1 VLWRSLVFPAGVRR
15 RRTREDVIM
24 KLYFFPA
31 STASRPVV
39 LFVADQ
45 GIELEYQVV
54 DLFAGEQAQPAFGAI
69 NPNQAV
75 PVLEDGDFRLT
86 ECSAILKY
94 LAEKVGSPAYPR
106 DLQLRARINE
116 RMDWFNTSLSRE
128 LCYGFLYPQI
138 MPTHRR
144 PDEHA
149 QRETLAWGKRNA
161 QRWLDV
167 LNDRWLGDN
176 RYVCGERLTIAD
188 YLGIAKITLGEVA
201 RVDYSRWPNVARWIA
216 RMKDRPTWA
225 PANDAFYKYLVQP
238 YAQAQFEAL

>member
-1 VLWRSLVFPAGVRR
+1 
-15 RRTREDVIM
+15 M
-24 KLYFFPA
+24 KLYYYPA

-39 LFVADQ
+39 LFAADH
-45 GIELEYQVV
+45 GIELEYQLV
-54 DLFAGEQAQPAFGAI
+54 DLFAGEQTQAAFRAI

-94 LAEKVGSPAYPR
+94 LAEKIGSPAYPR
-106 DLQLRARINE
+106 DLQQRALINE

-138 MPTHRR
+138 MPGHKR

-161 QRWLDV
+161 LRWLGV

-188 YLGIAKITLGEVA
+188 YLGIAQLTFGEVA
-201 RVDYSRWPNVARWIA
+201 RLDYSRWPNVAGWIT

-225 PANDAFYKYLVQP
+225 SVNDAFYKLIVQP
-238 YAQAQFEAL
+238 SAAAQFETL

>member
-1 VLWRSLVFPAGVRR
+1 
-15 RRTREDVIM
+15 M
-24 KLYFFPA
+24 KLYFYPA

-39 LFVADQ
+39 LFAADHW
-45 GIELEYQVV
+45 IELDYQVV
-54 DLFAGEQAQPAFGAI
+54 DLFAGEQAQPAFSAI

-75 PVLEDGDFRLT
+75 PVLEDGTFRLT

-106 DLQLRARINE
+106 DLQQRARINE

-138 MPTHRR
+138 MPTHKRV
-144 PDEHA
+144 DEHT

-161 QRWLDV
+161 VRWLDV
-167 LNDRWLGDN
+167 LNDRWLADN

-188 YLGIAKITLGEVA
+188 YLGIAKVTLGEVA
-201 RVDYSRWPNVARWIA
+201 RVDYSRWPNVARWIE

-238 YAQAQFEAL
+238 CAQAQFVAL

>member
-1 VLWRSLVFPAGVRR
+1 
-15 RRTREDVIM
+15 M
-24 KLYFFPA
+24 KLYFYPA

-39 LFVADQ
+39 LFAADH
-45 GIELEYQVV
+45 GIELDYQVV
-54 DLFAGEQAQPAFGAI
+54 DLFAGEQAHPAFSAI

-106 DLQLRARINE
+106 DLQQRARVNE

-161 QRWLDV
+161 VRWLDV
-167 LNDRWLGDN
+167 LNDRWLCDN

-188 YLGIAKITLGEVA
+188 YLGIAKVTLGEVA
-201 RVDYSRWPNVARWIA
+201 HVNYSRWPSVARWIA